1 MICLWLRRKK
11 RKHPIQVMNQVT
23 NTRVLL
29 LTRHNTGFVSLPEKK
44 RMNTKIKIR
53 WIFKC
58 ILTLVYAGIIYWE
71 SSKDT
76 SFLSLP
82 YHTDKFVHFFEFGL
96 LCLTICWSLSS
107 ARIGIKGIYKII
119 LAIGITSLYGISDEF
134 HQSFTPHRS
143 VDGFDWLADT
153 AGGGASSLFLEKFNN
168 KHRKKKKKHS

>member
-1 MICLWLRRKK
+1 
-11 RKHPIQVMNQVT
+11 MNI
-23 NTRVLL
+23 
-29 LTRHNTGFVSLPEKK
+29 
-44 RMNTKIKIR
+44 KIKIP

-82 YHTDKFVHFFEFGL
+82 YHTDKFVHFSEFGL

-134 HQSFTPHRS
+134 HQSFTPGREPKIRD
-143 VDGFDWLADT
+143 VFFDTIGSFGSIYLVWK
-153 AGGGASSLFLEKFNN
+153 FLPKAPEKL
-168 KHRKKKKKHS
+168 KGWAKALQII